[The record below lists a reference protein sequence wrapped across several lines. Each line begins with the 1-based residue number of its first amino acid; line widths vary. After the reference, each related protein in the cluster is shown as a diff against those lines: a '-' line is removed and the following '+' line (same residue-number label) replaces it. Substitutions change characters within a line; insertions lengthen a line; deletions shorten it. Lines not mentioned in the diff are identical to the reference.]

1 MMTIKESLLGV
12 LLLNAAGA
20 FAANDAMSVANI
32 EVPQGG
38 SVELTIALN
47 NETANLSGWQCDLG
61 FSSDGLSL
69 TLNAGGKPEATLSER
84 FNTTGHSISS
94 RMLSNGSYRFVV
106 TSNDGE
112 AIPGSSG
119 VLFSVTLEADAS
131 LEVGKTYEGTLYGI
145 EFYTN
150 DETPQT
156 ILMNDVTFTVTIGEP
171 DDGRI
176 KFDENAAKLPTYT
189 AGDKA
194 NVRMTRTIKANQWS
208 TIVLPFT
215 LTKTKAETVFGSD
228 VQLAEFSGFEVE
240 YENDEDVTPDAIT
253 INFTT
258 YTMTARKGMTG
269 GKPFIIKTTQDIAN
283 FEADDCTLVGEVAD
297 VEKADEYET
306 PGTFTGTFVKT
317 VVPADALFISGEKLY
332 YSTGKTN
339 IKAFR
344 GWFQL
349 GAVLDKETDFGVK
362 MAVFIDD
369 EATDIKELDGLRN
382 SNDLNDF
389 GEATYNLAG
398 QRVGDGYKGIVVTK
412 GRKII
417 K

>member
-156 ILMNDVTFTVTIGEP
+156 ILMNDVTFAVTIGEP

-269 GKPFIIKTTQDIAN
+269 GKPFLIKTTQDIAS

-317 VVPADALFISGEKLY
+317 VVPADALFISGEKFY
-332 YSTGKTN
+332 YSTGKTD

>member
-1 MMTIKESLLGV
+1 
-12 LLLNAAGA
+12 
-20 FAANDAMSVANI
+20 
-32 EVPQGG
+32 
-38 SVELTIALN
+38 
-47 NETANLSGWQCDLG
+47 
-61 FSSDGLSL
+61 
-69 TLNAGGKPEATLSER
+69 
-84 FNTTGHSISS
+84 
-94 RMLSNGSYRFVV
+94 MLSNGSYRFVV

-194 NVRMTRTIKANQWS
+194 NIRMTRTIKANQWS

-269 GKPFIIKTTQDIAN
+269 GKPFLIKTTQDIAS

-317 VVPADALFISGEKLY
+317 VVPADALFIFGEKFY
-332 YSTGKTN
+332 YSTGKTD

>member
-156 ILMNDVTFTVTIGEP
+156 ILMNDVTFAVTIGEP

-269 GKPFIIKTTQDIAN
+269 GKPFLIKTTQDIAS

-317 VVPADALFISGEKLY
+317 VVPADALFISGEKFY

>member
-47 NETANLSGWQCDLG
+47 NETANLSGWQCDMG

-215 LTKTKAETVFGSD
+215 LTKTKAETIFGSD

-240 YENDEDVTPDAIT
+240 YEDDEDVTPDAIT

-258 YTMTARKGMTG
+258 YTMTTKKGMTG
-269 GKPFIIKTTQDIAN
+269 GKPFLIKTSADITG
-283 FEADDCTLVGEVAD
+283 FEADGCTLVGEVAD
-297 VEKADEYET
+297 VEKADEYDT
-306 PGTFTGTFVKT
+306 PGIFTGTFVKT
-317 VVPADALFISGEKLY
+317 VVPADGLFISGENFY

-349 GAVLDKETDFGVK
+349 GAVLDKETNFGVK

-369 EATDIKELDGLRN
+369 EATDIKDLDELRN
-382 SNDLNDF
+382 YNGLNDF

-398 QRVGDGYKGIVVTK
+398 QRVGESYKGIVVTK